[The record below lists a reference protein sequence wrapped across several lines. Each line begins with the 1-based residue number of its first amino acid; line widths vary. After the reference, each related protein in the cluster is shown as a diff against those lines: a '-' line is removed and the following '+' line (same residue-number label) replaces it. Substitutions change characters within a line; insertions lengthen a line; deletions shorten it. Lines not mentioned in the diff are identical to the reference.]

1 MKRRFLLVSLVIL
14 LLCILGAC
22 SLEQEPTAELNIT
35 TNSNANVT
43 TPLTSDNNVDFEQ
56 TVYSLDEKYQHDIN
70 EAYSNYDKCVINGE
84 YALLWQEKADEYYD
98 VLISYYSSDE
108 ERFNDRYISPEDML
122 ENVQSMKNDRRSYIE
137 KQIEFYEAHLI
148 SKHGPGSILP
158 VILSEYILDMYR
170 AEALEVYQM
179 CIDLH
184 IDVDAL

>member
-1 MKRRFLLVSLVIL
+1 MKKIIVLLLVLSLSFSLVSCGKSNDATQNTENTKTQTEI
-14 LLCILGAC
+14 
-22 SLEQEPTAELNIT
+22 STEVPIT
-35 TNSNANVT
+35 NDAVV
-43 TPLTSDNNVDFEQ
+43 PEEVVF
-56 TVYSLDEKYQHDIN
+56 SLDTEYQQDMN
-70 EAYSNYDKCVINGE
+70 EAYSNYDKCVINDE

-98 VLISYYSSDE
+98 TLISYYSSDE

-148 SKHGPGSILP
+148 SKYGPGSILP

-184 IDVDAL
+184 IDVDAP